1 MSLKQQLT
9 AATEHETSTVTELKR
24 SQECQ
29 VKELRDEVMKA
40 ADEYSNKVRQLESL
54 NREEIDAISERHQHQ
69 LKVADVI
76 CTRDYARV

>member
-1 MSLKQQLT
+1 
-9 AATEHETSTVTELKR
+9 
-24 SQECQ
+24 